1 MGFKKSKYT
10 KKKGIAQVLNRQS
23 YLSFLSHLRR
33 LQAPIDRTKN
43 NKNTAPRKLHNTQWG
58 IICPAETPEGQPV
71 GMVKNI
77 ALSTFITNNASSI
90 PVRTYLQELD
100 SKYIEDV
107 NVSDIGNMCKI
118 FVNGDLF
125 GVHNNP
131 NELVQKLKLY
141 RRQGKINI
149 YISISWNIEDNEVYI
164 LTDGCRPCRPLLIVK
179 DNKLVITD
187 KIIENIKNN
196 KLSWDDLLI
205 DENGNS
211 CIEYLDVNEENT
223 CMISLSKK
231 KLDENNKNNEKYYE
245 YTHCEIDPTLIVGVV
260 ASIIPLFCRNQA
272 PRVAYECAQ
281 AKQGLTVYATNFE
294 NRLDTMGNI
303 LYYPQIPLA
312 STYNSKYVNFKNLPA
327 GQNIIVAIASHTGY
341 NQEDSIIINKSSL
354 QRGLF
359 NSSYFRTYT
368 AKEQKNQSTLEEEKF
383 CKPIRYNPNGTPRT
397 AGMKEGSSYEKLED
411 NGFVKLGTRVS
422 GGDIIIGKC
431 IPLKT
436 TTDDD
441 IKYRD
446 ASTAVKQNDSGIVDN
461 IYINKDGEGFK
472 FAKVELEV
480 RGCLKLEISLHHV
493 MDKKV
498 HVVLHIHKKICLL
511 QKMVLLL
518 I

>member
-1 MGFKKSKYT
+1 MIYQMVYLKDKKSTIIPLKYGLST
-10 KKKGIAQVLNRQS
+10 GNWGLKNQNIPKKGIAQVLNRQS

-149 YISISWNIEDNEVYI
+149 FISISWNIENNEVYI

-303 LYYPQIPLA
+303 LYYPQ
-312 STYNSKYVNFKNLPA
+312 
-327 GQNIIVAIASHTGY
+327 
-341 NQEDSIIINKSSL
+341 
-354 QRGLF
+354 
-359 NSSYFRTYT
+359 
-368 AKEQKNQSTLEEEKF
+368 
-383 CKPIRYNPNGTPRT
+383 
-397 AGMKEGSSYEKLED
+397 
-411 NGFVKLGTRVS
+411 
-422 GGDIIIGKC
+422 
-431 IPLKT
+431 LK
-436 TTDDD
+436 
-441 IKYRD
+441 I
-446 ASTAVKQNDSGIVDN
+446 
-461 IYINKDGEGFK
+461 
-472 FAKVELEV
+472 
-480 RGCLKLEISLHHV
+480 
-493 MDKKV
+493 
-498 HVVLHIHKKICLL
+498 
-511 QKMVLLL
+511 
-518 I
+518 